1 MDLEQFGQPLH
12 RGSANVWKRGE
23 PVRGKLYLL
32 EHAIIHQQ
40 EGFHLRPDT
49 VIIELKDIESV
60 TFKNYLGF
68 IPNGLLIRMQDGET
82 FSLVVNRRKNW
93 QQKIEAQREV
103 LGLL

>member
-1 MDLEQFGQPLH
+1 MDLEQYGKPLH

-32 EHAIIHQQ
+32 EHAMIHQQ
-40 EGFHLRPDT
+40 EGYHLRPDT
-49 VIIELKDIESV
+49 VIIELKNIESV

-68 IPNGLLIRMQDGET
+68 IPNGLLIKTNDGEEYN
-82 FSLVVNRRKNW
+82 LVVNRRKHW
-93 QQKIEAQREV
+93 KEQITEQQRV